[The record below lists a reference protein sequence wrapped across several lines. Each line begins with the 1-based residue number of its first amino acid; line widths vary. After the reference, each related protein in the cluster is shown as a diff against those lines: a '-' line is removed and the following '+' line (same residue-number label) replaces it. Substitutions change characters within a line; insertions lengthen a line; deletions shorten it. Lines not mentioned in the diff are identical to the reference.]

1 MIDLRQTIRTIVRG
15 YLVESTNNNK
25 IFYHGSNMVIRQ
37 KDLESKVMYFTDNY
51 DEAVGYS
58 VNKHNISNPN
68 VISANLIMTN
78 ILRDK
83 KILHLI
89 AEKKG
94 YNVYDYFSEAELVEQ
109 PGIVDELE
117 KLGYDSAIFSDFGF
131 LSDFEEFDAYIV
143 FNAKKQVKIIVDD
156 LLQNQNN

>member
-1 MIDLRQTIRTIVRG
+1 MKDLRQIIRTVVRG
-15 YLVESTNNNK
+15 YLVESTNYNK
-25 IFYHGSNMVIRQ
+25 IFYHGSDIVITQ
-37 KDLESKVMYFTDNY
+37 KGLKPKPMYFTDNY

-58 VNKHNISNPN
+58 IYRHNISNPS
-68 VISANLIMTN
+68 VISANLIMNKT
-78 ILRDK
+78 LRDK
-83 KILHLI
+83 KILYLV

-94 YNVYDYFSEAELVEQ
+94 YNVYNYYSDAELVEQ

-156 LLQNQNN
+156 FFQNQTN

>member
-1 MIDLRQTIRTIVRG
+1 M
-15 YLVESTNNNK
+15 N
-25 IFYHGSNMVIRQ
+25 
-37 KDLESKVMYFTDNY
+37 
-51 DEAVGYS
+51 
-58 VNKHNISNPN
+58 
-68 VISANLIMTN
+68 N

-83 KILHLI
+83 KILHII

-131 LSDFEEFDAYIV
+131 LSDFEEFDVYIV

>member
-1 MIDLRQTIRTIVRG
+1 MKDLRRIIKSVVRG
-15 YLVESTNNNK
+15 YLVESTNDNK
-25 IFYHGSNMVIRQ
+25 IFYHGSDIVITQ
-37 KDLESKVMYFTDNY
+37 KDLKPKLMYFTDNY
-51 DEAVGYS
+51 DEAVAYS
-58 VNKHNISNPN
+58 VYKHNISNPN
-68 VISANLIMTN
+68 VISANLIMNN

-94 YNVYDYFSEAELVEQ
+94 YNVYNYYSDAELVEQ

-131 LSDFEEFDAYIV
+131 LSDFEEFNAHIV